1 MLADVIENRKHF
13 KIHQPIDSYEGI
25 KMRDLNTVQKT
36 IKEMPS
42 PDSKRPRY
50 HSVEFSVDGIVYP
63 YQFKLR
69 NMSPELM
76 HVIIMEN
83 SEILGGIEVGKILKM
98 KYYHDD
104 FSRSSTHYQTEITNI
119 DRIAEGRF
127 KGHYIVGLSIVE
139 NQNEILTH

>member
-1 MLADVIENRKHF
+1 
-13 KIHQPIDSYEGI
+13 
-25 KMRDLNTVQKT
+25 MRDLNTVSKT
-36 IKEMPS
+36 SKAMPG
-42 PDSKRPRY
+42 PNSKRPQY

-69 NMSPELM
+69 NISPEIM

-83 SEILGGIEVGKILKM
+83 SDILNGIEVGKILKM

-104 FSRSSTHYQTEITNI
+104 FSHSSTHYQTEITNI

-127 KGHYIVGLSIVE
+127 KGHFIVGLSILE
-139 NQNEILTH
+139 DQNEILTH